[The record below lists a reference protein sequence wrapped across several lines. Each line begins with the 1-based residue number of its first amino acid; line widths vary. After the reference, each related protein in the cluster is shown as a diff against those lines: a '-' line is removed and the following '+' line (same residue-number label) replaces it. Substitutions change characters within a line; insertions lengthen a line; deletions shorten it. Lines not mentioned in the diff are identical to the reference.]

1 MANVLVGHRATRAK
15 QIDCGMAAA
24 FEVERGQL
32 IQIVDLAGKQVPS
45 LVTLSGDARTERLS
59 TPMTMT
65 ANASL
70 VLKVGD
76 KLYSNRHTAVL
87 ELVEDTVGRHDLLTS
102 PLPRD
107 PQASGKAAPAGST
120 LDALVAAAA
129 DLGIENAD
137 LSDPVNLFKHV
148 VIKQRGEIEVRDS
161 LSERNDTVVFRA
173 LVDAVVIVANAF
185 PEKKPGIA
193 TPDPGYGRNG
203 QVLVRVY
210 REVGATSDR
219 S

>member
-1 MANVLVGHRATRAK
+1 MANVLVGHRATRAR
-15 QIDCGMAAA
+15 QIDCGKAAA
-24 FEVERGQL
+24 FEVESGQL
-32 IQIVDLAGKQVPS
+32 IQIVDLAGKQVAS
-45 LVTLSGDARTERLS
+45 LVTLSGDARPERIS
-59 TPMTMT
+59 TSVTNT

-70 VLKVGD
+70 VVKVGD
-76 KLYSNRHTAVL
+76 KLYSNRNTAVL

-107 PQASGKAAPAGST
+107 PELTGKAAPAGST

-148 VIKQRGEIEVRDS
+148 VIKQRGELEVRDS
-161 LSERNDTVVFRA
+161 LSERNDTVVLRA
-173 LVDAVVIVANAF
+173 LVDAVVIVAHAF
-185 PEKKPGIA
+185 PEKKAGVA

-203 QVLVRVY
+203 QILVRVY
-210 REVGATSDR
+210 REAGATSGR
-219 S
+219 T